1 MRRWPAP
8 VVDRIEAAAAQKAE
22 QYSAWGHRKIW
33 AMLRVDG
40 ILVSQA
46 SVKRAM
52 ARRGLLMPIR
62 YQAER
67 RALAKARKAVFLSA
81 PDRRNSIWQM
91 DFSDFETTTGGN
103 WQICSVVD
111 YVSKYT
117 LACTANGT
125 QTARDAVE
133 TLAAAIAEAE
143 VRLGQSLAED
153 CGDPRTGELHPLV
166 IVSDNGPAFK
176 SDLFLRFIASRPEL
190 NHVRTRYRAPHTN
203 GVVERWTGTLK
214 YDQLYREEVPTG
226 WVLGQLCEG
235 YRRTYNQVR
244 PHESLGFA
252 TPESAYLASP
262 TAPPRPVPGRFAGI
276 GLVGA
281 LGPDLDNSD
290 VSEANLFP
298 PQSVQKT

>member
-1 MRRWPAP
+1 
-8 VVDRIEAAAAQKAE
+8 
-22 QYSAWGHRKIW
+22 
-33 AMLRVDG
+33 MLRVDG

-81 PDRRNSIWQM
+81 PDRRNRIWQM

-117 LACTANGT
+117 LACTASGT
-125 QTARDAVE
+125 QTGRDAVE
-133 TLAAAIAEAE
+133 TLAAAIVEAEA
-143 VRLGQSLAED
+143 QSRRPLAED
-153 CGDPRTGELHPLV
+153 CRDPQTGEVHPLV

-176 SDLFLRFIASRPEL
+176 SDLFLRFIASHPEL

-203 GVVERWTGTLK
+203 GVVERWTGSLK
-214 YDQLYREEVPTG
+214 YDQLYREEIPTG
-226 WVLGQLCEG
+226 WVLGQQCEA

-244 PHESLGFA
+244 PHESLAFA
-252 TPESAYLASP
+252 TPESAYLLAP
-262 TAPPRPVPGRFAGI
+262 TSPPRPVPGRFAGI

-281 LGPDLDNSD
+281 LGPEVDNPP
-290 VSEANLFP
+290 VSGPNLFP
-298 PQSVQKT
+298 AETV